1 MFKMKINQRNVRRV
15 YKFIYGHCAFQS
27 IGALIGVGVI
37 GGFLAVG
44 SQSVRGGGEE
54 RRRGGKTSEGGSL
67 TAVEEKTEVR
77 RNPLCWQR

>member
-1 MFKMKINQRNVRRV
+1 MNFNQRNAQRV
-15 YKFIYGHCAFQS
+15 CEIIYRHCAFQS
-27 IGALIGVGVI
+27 ICALIGLDVI

-54 RRRGGKTSEGGSL
+54 RWRGSKTSEGGSL